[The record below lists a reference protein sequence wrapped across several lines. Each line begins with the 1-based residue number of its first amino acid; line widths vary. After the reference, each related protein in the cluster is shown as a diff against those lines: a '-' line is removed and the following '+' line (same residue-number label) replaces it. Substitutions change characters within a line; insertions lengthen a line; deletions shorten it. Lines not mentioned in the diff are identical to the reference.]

1 MEDFGNFLTTNGL
14 KKKEIASFLGVS
26 NAFVTQLCT
35 GRSKLTVEK
44 LALIKANK
52 AWDSSML
59 SADKRGYVFKAKNY
73 LGHELKPDISSV
85 VKEVLTPKQ
94 DTLHT
99 GYLQRKVE
107 DQEKLI
113 RELYQKIGMLEA
125 KLELASK
132 GDEV

>member
-1 MEDFGNFLTTNGL
+1 MEDFGNFLTTNGI

-35 GRSKLTVEK
+35 GRSKLTSEK

-52 AWDSSML
+52 GWDSSML
-59 SADKRGYVFKAKNY
+59 KSGARGVSLIGVGARPSRHQPN
-73 LGHELKPDISSV
+73 LSSV
-85 VKEVLTPKQ
+85 VKEVLAQKQ
-94 DTLHT
+94 DTLHA
-99 GYLQRKVE
+99 GYLQKKVE

>member
-1 MEDFGNFLTTNGL
+1 MEDFGNFLTTNGI

-35 GRSKLTVEK
+35 GRSKLTLEK

-52 AWDSSML
+52 KWDSSML
-59 SADKRGYVFKAKNY
+59 NSKGQKYVFKAKNV
-73 LGHELKPDISSV
+73 LGHDIVPEVSSV
-85 VKEVLTPKQ
+85 VKSVVAQKQ
-94 DTLHT
+94 DGLHT
-99 GYLQRKVE
+99 SYLQRKVE